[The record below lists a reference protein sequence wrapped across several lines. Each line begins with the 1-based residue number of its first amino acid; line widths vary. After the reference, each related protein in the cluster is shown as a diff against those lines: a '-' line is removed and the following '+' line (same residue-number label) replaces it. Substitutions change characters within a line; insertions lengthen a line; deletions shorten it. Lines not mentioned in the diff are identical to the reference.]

1 MFFIVLIY
9 VEIVIYYL
17 NRFDVDGIV
26 FKYDI
31 GVI

>member
-1 MFFIVLIY
+1 MFCIVLVY

-17 NRFDVDGIV
+17 NNFDVDGIV

-31 GVI
+31 GGI